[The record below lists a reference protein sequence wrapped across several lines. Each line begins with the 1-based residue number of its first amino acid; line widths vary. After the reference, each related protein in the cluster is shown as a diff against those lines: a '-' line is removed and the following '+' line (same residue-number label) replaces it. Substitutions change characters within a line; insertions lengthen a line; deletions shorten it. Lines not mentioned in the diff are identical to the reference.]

1 MNADQP
7 AASARR
13 FNGRH
18 MLFIMVA
25 FFGVVVAVN
34 FYMARLASS
43 TFSGVVVENSYV
55 ASQHFNRW
63 LDEAHRE
70 DALGW
75 HASATREGD
84 GHVGVTLANVPAG
97 AVVSGSAWHPLG
109 RQPDHV
115 LHFTAA
121 PNGRFVS
128 AEQVPAG
135 RWTIRIE
142 VVANGHR
149 WRTEEPLS

>member
-1 MNADQP
+1 MNAKQP
-7 AASARR
+7 ADSTGR

-18 MLFIMVA
+18 MAIIIFA

-34 FYMARLASS
+34 FYMAHLASS

-75 HASATREGD
+75 HASAARDAD
-84 GHVGVTLANVPAG
+84 GRIGVTLVKVPAG
-97 AVVSGSAWHPLG
+97 AVVTGEAWHPLG

-121 PNGRFVS
+121 HDGRFVS
-128 AEQVPAG
+128 AERVAAG
-135 RWTIRIE
+135 RWTIRLE
-142 VVANGHR
+142 VAANGQR
-149 WRTEEPLS
+149 WRTEEPIS